1 LLFFIKEN
9 IIMASIVLL
18 AMVAG
23 QIKEAEPTV
32 AVLALIGALG
42 LALVFTKASK
52 AAFKTF
58 IRPGKKLKKLGKW
71 AVVTGATDGIGK
83 AYALALAEQGLSIVL
98 ISRTEAKLQDVQKE
112 IDAKGYEGVET
123 KYVVCDYSNFDQK
136 AKNTVAAAIK
146 GLDVGVLIN
155 NVGVS
160 YRYPMYFDELTDD
173 EVSNLIEMN
182 VNSTTYMTKL
192 VIGGMVERKRG
203 AIVNISSGSAMYTL
217 PLLAE
222 YSAAKSY
229 IEKLSRAINA
239 EYSKKGVTCQ
249 CQIPFYVAT
258 KLAKMRKS
266 LMVPT
271 PEQYV
276 AHAIKWVGYPD
287 AVASPFF
294 LHALQGWVLDQLPD
308 AIVTKIIMNMHLA
321 TRKRGQK
328 KDAIKAAEA
337 KSN

>member
-1 LLFFIKEN
+1 
-9 IIMASIVLL
+9 MASIVLL

-23 QIKEAEPTV
+23 KIREAEPTV
-32 AVLALIGALG
+32 AVLASIGALG
-42 LALVFTKASK
+42 IALLAAKAST
-52 AAFKTF
+52 AAFKIF
-58 IRPGKKLKKLGKW
+58 IRPGKKLKKLGQW

-83 AYALALAEQGLSIVL
+83 AYALALAKQGLNVML
-98 ISRTEAKLQDVQKE
+98 ISRTEAKLQDVKKE
-112 IDAKGYEGVET
+112 IDDKGYGVET

-136 AKNTVAAAIK
+136 AKNTVNAAIK
-146 GLDVGVLIN
+146 DLDVGVLIN

-160 YRYPMYFDELTDD
+160 YRYPLYFDELTDE

-182 VNSTTYMTKL
+182 VNSTTFMTKM

-203 AIVNISSGSAMYTL
+203 AIVNLSSGSAMYTL

-239 EYSKKGVTCQ
+239 EYSSKGVTCQ

-271 PEQYV
+271 PEEYV

-294 LHALQGWVLDQLPD
+294 LHALQGWVLDQLPE

-321 TRKRGQK
+321 TRKRGKK
-328 KDAIKAAEA
+328 KDANKAAEG
-337 KSN
+337 KTD

>member
-1 LLFFIKEN
+1 
-9 IIMASIVLL
+9 MASIVLL

-71 AVVTGATDGIGK
+71 AVVTGKRTKRLTLDLSDKCRRRVTHSLPFSHLATGATDGIGK

-160 YRYPMYFDELTDD
+160 YRYD
-173 EVSNLIEMN
+173 NIE
-182 VNSTTYMTKL
+182 
-192 VIGGMVERKRG
+192 
-203 AIVNISSGSAMYTL
+203 
-217 PLLAE
+217 
-222 YSAAKSY
+222 
-229 IEKLSRAINA
+229 
-239 EYSKKGVTCQ
+239 
-249 CQIPFYVAT
+249 
-258 KLAKMRKS
+258 
-266 LMVPT
+266 
-271 PEQYV
+271 
-276 AHAIKWVGYPD
+276 
-287 AVASPFF
+287 
-294 LHALQGWVLDQLPD
+294 
-308 AIVTKIIMNMHLA
+308 
-321 TRKRGQK
+321 
-328 KDAIKAAEA
+328 
-337 KSN
+337 